1 MREWMTL
8 EIHCLSCSAPAMTM
22 ILCMRFLC
30 SARFRSMEALSP
42 VIRHMA
48 PKQSVS
54 ISFHRTPPV
63 QFRPK
68 AISASHA
75 LWIGT
80 PIKNVIWLNAFFKN
94 SSGSEES
101 SHVMINWMFPSP
113 PSFTLLHCHF
123 VKMIQSSPY
132 FSNKAYAIL
141 SKKPFLFL

>member
-1 MREWMTL
+1 MDDFGNP
-8 EIHCLSCSAPAMTM
+8 LSFVLSPGPAMTM

-30 SARFRSMEALSP
+30 SARFRSMEAISP

-68 AISASHA
+68 VISASHG

-80 PIKNVIWLNAFFKN
+80 RIKNVIWLNAFSKN

-101 SHVMINWMFPSP
+101 SHVMISWMFPSS
-113 PSFTLLHCHF
+113 PSFTLPPLPFCQNDT
-123 VKMIQSSPY
+123 ITPY
-132 FSNKAYAIL
+132 F
-141 SKKPFLFL
+141 